1 MLATLFS
8 PFTKRN
14 QVHFLQ
20 LFICYESVPLG
31 AMAQILQR
39 QFSELCSSLKVSS
52 WQLDLLYFAHTTT

>member
-31 AMAQILQR
+31 AMAQILQ
-39 QFSELCSSLKVSS
+39 
-52 WQLDLLYFAHTTT
+52 